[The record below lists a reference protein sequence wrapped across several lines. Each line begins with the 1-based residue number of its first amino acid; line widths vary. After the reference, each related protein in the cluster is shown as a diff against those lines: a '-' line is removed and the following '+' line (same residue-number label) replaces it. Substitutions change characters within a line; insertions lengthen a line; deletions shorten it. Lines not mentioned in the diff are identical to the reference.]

1 MELIGF
7 PTDPAKDSDEAR
19 EVNVLGTEV
28 LVDTA
33 AWKACSRVQ
42 EAKARKW
49 HQQIV
54 ESLESLTLSDL
65 SACQLGGR

>member
-33 AWKACSRVQ
+33 AWQVCSRVQ
-42 EAKARKW
+42 RR
-49 HQQIV
+49 
-54 ESLESLTLSDL
+54 ESGINRSSRV
-65 SACQLGGR
+65 SSR